1 MLSSRKSKAD
11 IVADAELPT
20 KFGNFR
26 IRAFVDPITNKE
38 HALLYTGEN
47 SGSTPLVRIH
57 SECLTGDAFGSL
69 KCDCGPQLEAAMEE
83 IQQHGCGAI
92 VYLRQEG
99 RNIGLYAKMQ
109 AYALQDEGYDTLDAN
124 LLLGLPA
131 DGRTYEFAAEMLKS
145 IGFTSI
151 NLMTNNPEKRQQ
163 LLENGI
169 EIIQRVPIVV
179 GTCEYNIQYL
189 KTKANRMGHILQV

>member
-1 MLSSRKSKAD
+1 MLSSRNSKAD

>member
-1 MLSSRKSKAD
+1 MLSSRNSKAD

-47 SGSTPLVRIH
+47 TGSTPLVRIH